1 MGQAKRLARRAV
13 KEMHQVNIPVT
24 LFMWIMAFMPIIVL
38 LVLMIGF
45 NWPAFKAAVTGLV
58 VTAISSV
65 LFYKANIGLL
75 LVESGKGAWSA
86 MPILLVILT
95 AILMYQVSR
104 EAGAFAVIRNGMR
117 SLLPN
122 ELLLVLAMGWIFES
136 FLQGI
141 TGFGVPVAVGA
152 PLLIGLGVKPLWA
165 VIIPLIGQSW
175 GNTFGTLAA
184 AWDALA
190 MSAGLEAGSQA
201 YMQTAFWT
209 AFFIL
214 IWNAVLGFAICWFY
228 GKGKALKKGLPAVL
242 AMTVIQ
248 GGGELL
254 LSQINTT
261 LACFLPACASLIVIL
276 LLGRT
281 KLYGKEWSIEDSKI
295 MDRTL
300 ADEKAEGKTSDMT
313 LLQAFVPYFLL
324 SALALIVLLI
334 KPVNAFLGQ
343 FAIGIP
349 FPETQ
354 TGYGFVNE
362 AVESFSPLKLF
373 THASMFLLLAS
384 LAGLVY
390 YKKQGWIQEGGVKN
404 VFVKSLMMA
413 RNSSI
418 AVLGLVV
425 MSKLMSSTGQT
436 VVLANGIVTVLGNAY
451 VILAPFVGLLGT
463 FMTGSNMSSNILFG
477 NFQQTT
483 AELLNVEA
491 SYILGAQ
498 SAGASVGS
506 SISPSNIAFGTTTAN
521 ISGSEGQIMKKILC
535 VAMPVVL
542 VIGVLVYILAG

>member
-1 MGQAKRLARRAV
+1 M
-13 KEMHQVNIPVT
+13 
-24 LFMWIMAFMPIIVL
+24 
-38 LVLMIGF
+38 
-45 NWPAFKAAVTGLV
+45 
-58 VTAISSV
+58 
-65 LFYKANIGLL
+65 
-75 LVESGKGAWSA
+75 
-86 MPILLVILT
+86 
-95 AILMYQVSR
+95 
-104 EAGAFAVIRNGMR
+104 
-117 SLLPN
+117 
-122 ELLLVLAMGWIFES
+122 
-136 FLQGI
+136 
-141 TGFGVPVAVGA
+141 
-152 PLLIGLGVKPLWA
+152 
-165 VIIPLIGQSW
+165 
-175 GNTFGTLAA
+175 
-184 AWDALA
+184 
-190 MSAGLEAGSQA
+190 
-201 YMQTAFWT
+201 
-209 AFFIL
+209 
-214 IWNAVLGFAICWFY
+214 
-228 GKGKALKKGLPAVL
+228 
-242 AMTVIQ
+242 
-248 GGGELL
+248 
-254 LSQINTT
+254 
-261 LACFLPACASLIVIL
+261 
-276 LLGRT
+276 
-281 KLYGKEWSIEDSKI
+281 
-295 MDRTL
+295 
-300 ADEKAEGKTSDMT
+300 
-313 LLQAFVPYFLL
+313 
-324 SALALIVLLI
+324 
-334 KPVNAFLGQ
+334 
-343 FAIGIP
+343 
-349 FPETQ
+349 
-354 TGYGFVNE
+354 
-362 AVESFSPLKLF
+362 ESFSPLKLF

>member
-1 MGQAKRLARRAV
+1 MS
-13 KEMHQVNIPVT
+13 IPVT
-24 LFMWIMAFMPIIVL
+24 LFMWIMAFLPIIL
-38 LVLMIGF
+38 LLILMIGF
-45 NWPAFKAAVTGLV
+45 NWIAFKAAAVGLIVTI
-58 VTAISSV
+58 VTSL
-65 LFYKANIGLL
+65 LFYKADAGLL
-75 LVESGKGAWSA
+75 LVESGRGAWSA

-117 SLLPN
+117 ALLPN

-152 PLLIGLGVKPLWA
+152 PLLIGLGVNPLWA

-190 MSAGLEAGSQA
+190 MTAGLEAGSPE

-214 IWNAVLGFAICWFY
+214 LWNAVIGFAICWFY

-242 AMTVIQ
+242 IMTVIQ

-254 LSQINTT
+254 LSQVNTT
-261 LACFLPACASLIVIL
+261 LACFVPACISLIVIL

-281 KLYGKEWSIEDSKI
+281 KLYWEEWSIEESGI
-295 MDRTL
+295 MDRTPIKGG
-300 ADEKAEGKTSDMT
+300 EEEKTSDMT
-313 LLQAFVPYFLL
+313 LIQAFAPYFLL
-324 SALALIVLLI
+324 SGIALVVLLI
-334 KPVNAFLGQ
+334 KPVNTFLGQ
-343 FAIGIP
+343 FFIGIP
-349 FPETQ
+349 FPETS
-354 TGYGFVNE
+354 TGYGYVNAASE
-362 AVESFSPLKLF
+362 CYSPLKPF

-384 LAGLVY
+384 LTGLVY
-390 YKKQGWIQEGGVKN
+390 YRKRGWIKEGGAKN
-404 VFVKSLMMA
+404 VFVKSLLMA
-413 RNSSI
+413 RNSTL

-425 MSKLMSSTGQT
+425 MSRLMSGTGQT
-436 VVLANGIVTVLGNAY
+436 VVLANGIVAVLGNAY
-451 VILAPFVGLLGT
+451 VVLAPFVGLLGT

-483 AELLNVEA
+483 ASLLHVDA

-498 SAGASVGS
+498 SSGASVGS

-521 ISGSEGQIMKKILC
+521 IPGSEGQIMKRILC
-535 VAMPVVL
+535 VAIPMAL
-542 VIGVLVYILAG
+542 VIGVLVYVLAG